1 MLTNVATTSAA
12 WREEIFGPVVCVR
25 AFDTEAEALAL
36 ANDNVYGLASAV
48 FTSDEGRADRFE
60 KGIRAGI
67 VWKQCSQPCF
77 CQMPWGGYRSSGY
90 GRDLGAQGLDN
101 YLGQK
106 SVVRYAAAH
115 KPLDWYP
122 APQSK
127 L

>member
-1 MLTNVATTSAA
+1 MTSKERMA

-77 CQMPWGGYRSSGY
+77 CQMPWGGYRSRS
-90 GRDLGAQGLDN
+90 AP
-101 YLGQK
+101 
-106 SVVRYAAAH
+106 V
-115 KPLDWYP
+115 PL
-122 APQSK
+122 ATCRAVFSEI
-127 L
+127 